1 MLIHYVR
8 CRVKKVCL
16 FLFLECGKFC
26 LKITLAKILLYNY
39 LCQDLKTQLSFRAKH
54 KKIYTSNNN
63 NNMRDLDLKSTFFSE
78 ITGRDAPSDHPRI
91 SQWMLTNT
99 FATKLLGLL
108 NTYQLRKAR
117 DGL

>member
-1 MLIHYVR
+1 MSR
-8 CRVKKVCL
+8 
-16 FLFLECGKFC
+16 
-26 LKITLAKILLYNY
+26 LKNSTEFKS
-39 LCQDLKTQLSFRAKH
+39 KTQ
-54 KKIYTSNNN
+54 KIYTSNNN
-63 NNMRDLDLKSTFFSE
+63 YNMRDLDLKSTFFSE
-78 ITGRDAPSDHPRI
+78 INGRDAPSDHPRI

>member
-1 MLIHYVR
+1 
-8 CRVKKVCL
+8 
-16 FLFLECGKFC
+16 
-26 LKITLAKILLYNY
+26 
-39 LCQDLKTQLSFRAKH
+39 
-54 KKIYTSNNN
+54 
-63 NNMRDLDLKSTFFSE
+63 MRDLDLKSTFFSE